1 MLIIGAKGLAK
12 EFLEVFHQLDQLE
25 DLAFYDDVYKDIG
38 EFLYDIYPI
47 LKTESEVTNFFLK
60 NGNDFTIGIGNPHLR
75 YKLYI
80 KFKELGGN
88 FTSLL
93 SPLAQ
98 VGHYGNKIDCGSNIM
113 TGTIIT
119 NDIKI
124 GKGVLINLS
133 CTIGHDST
141 IEDFVELCPDV
152 NISGNC
158 TIGAYT
164 FIGTNSVVLPN
175 VKIGKNVVIGAG
187 SVVTKD
193 IPDNCMALGTPAK
206 VIKELPEFCEE

>member
-12 EFLEVFHQLDQLE
+12 EVLEVFYQLNQLDKI
-25 DLAFYDDVYKDIG
+25 AFYDDVTKDIG
-38 EFLYDIYPI
+38 EFIYGIYPI
-47 LKTESEVTNFFLK
+47 LKTESEVTNFFLN

-75 YKLYI
+75 FKLYT
-80 KFKELGGN
+80 KFIELGGN
-88 FTSLL
+88 FTSVL

-98 VGHYGNKIDCGSNIM
+98 VGHFGNKIGSGSNIM
-113 TGTIIT
+113 TGSIIT
-119 NDIKI
+119 NDIEV

-141 IEDFVELCPDV
+141 IGDFVELCPDV

-158 TIGAYT
+158 TIGAFT

-193 IPDNCMALGTPAK
+193 IPDNCMALGTPSK
-206 VIKELPEFCEE
+206 VIKELPEFFET